1 MMESGELLDVTK
13 LPRRTK
19 IVATLGPSTN
29 TPECI
34 RGLLAAGVDVVRLN
48 FSHGTPEEHGR
59 VARIVREIAQEVG
72 RTIAIMQDLQGPKV
86 RVGEFPDGTVYLP
99 TGTTVTLTTRAIPGS
114 LEVIPILYPSL
125 PQDVKPGHRILLD
138 DGNLE
143 LVVESCEEEA
153 VRCRVTRG
161 GPLSSHKGVNFP
173 DTHLRLPSLTE
184 KDVSDLEFGLGMGVD
199 YVALSFVRKAEDILQ
214 VRRLTRSLGAPD
226 VRLIAKLERAEAI
239 ENLEEIVEAA
249 DGVMVARGDLGVELD
264 PERIPI
270 LQKVIIRKAN
280 QVGIPVIT
288 ATQMLESMVHHPR
301 PTRAETS
308 DVANAILDGTDA
320 VMLSAETATGNYP
333 IEAVRMMDRIARAV
347 EASPEYRYGRRADPQ
362 RVTHA
367 FAVGQ
372 AACHLA
378 EELDVKALVVITRSG
393 RTAEMIS
400 TNRPRQPLIAFT
412 ESPTV
417 ARRLSMWW
425 GVQPVQTAFQRDTD
439 SMITHVEGELVARG
453 LVKPGDTIVLVGS
466 APIIARGRT
475 NFIKLH
481 RVRGHR
487 AAAAQEEHPAQL

>member
-1 MMESGELLDVTK
+1 MVHPEGFLDVK
-13 LPRRTK
+13 GLPRRTK
-19 IVATLGPSTN
+19 IVATLGPSTS
-29 TPECI
+29 TPERI
-34 RGLLAAGVDVVRLN
+34 RDLLSAGVDVVRLN
-48 FSHGTPEEHGR
+48 FSHGTPEEH
-59 VARIVREIAQEVG
+59 ARMAQIVREMAQELGKAV
-72 RTIAIMQDLQGPKV
+72 AIMQDLQGPKI
-86 RVGEFPDGTVYLP
+86 RVGEFPGGTVLIP
-99 TGTTVTLTTRAIPGS
+99 TGKTVTLTTRPVPGS
-114 LEVIPILYPSL
+114 AEVIPLLYPSL
-125 PQDVKPGHRILLD
+125 PQDVSPGERILLD

-143 LVVESCEEEA
+143 LVVETCGEET
-153 VRCRVTRG
+153 VQCRVIRG

-173 DTHLRLPSLTE
+173 DTHLRLPSTTE
-184 KDVSDLEFGLGMGVD
+184 KDVTDLKFGLGMGVD
-199 YVALSFVRKAEDILQ
+199 YVALSFVRRAEDIHR
-214 VRRLTRSLGAPD
+214 VRRLIRSLGAPD

-239 ENLEEIVEAA
+239 DNLDEIVEAA

-264 PERIPI
+264 PERIPV

-320 VMLSAETATGNYP
+320 VMLSAETATGDYP
-333 IEAVRMMDRIARAV
+333 VEAVRMMDRIARAV
-347 EASPEYRYGRRADPQ
+347 EASPEYRYGRRAEPQ

-412 ESPTV
+412 ESAPV
-417 ARRLSMWW
+417 ARRLSLWW
-425 GVQPVQTAFQRDTD
+425 GVQPVQTEFQRDTD
-439 SMITHVEGELVARG
+439 TMIAHIERELVTRD
-453 LVKPGDTIVLVGS
+453 LVKPGETIVLVGS

-481 RVRGHR
+481 RVRGRR
-487 AAAAQEEHPAQL
+487 AAAGE

>member
-1 MMESGELLDVTK
+1 MMVPEAFSDVPK

-19 IVATLGPSTN
+19 IVATLGPATS
-29 TPECI
+29 TPERI
-34 RGLLAAGVDVVRLN
+34 RELLSAGVDVVRLN
-48 FSHGTPEEHGR
+48 FSHGTPQEH
-59 VARIVREIAQEVG
+59 ARMAQMVREMTQEMGKTV
-72 RTIAIMQDLQGPKV
+72 AIMQDLQGPKI
-86 RVGEFPDGTVYLP
+86 RVGEFPNGTVFIP
-99 TGTTVTLTTRAIPGS
+99 AGTTVSLTTRAVPGS
-114 LEVIPILYPSL
+114 ADVIPLLYPSL
-125 PQDVKPGHRILLD
+125 SQDVKPGDRILLD

-143 LVVESCEEEA
+143 LVVEICGEDT
-153 VRCRVTRG
+153 VQCRVIRG

-173 DTHLRLPSLTE
+173 DTRLRLPSLTE
-184 KDVSDLEFGLGMGVD
+184 KDIADLQFGLGMGVD
-199 YVALSFVRKAEDILQ
+199 YVALSFVRRAEDLLH
-214 VRRLTRSLGAPD
+214 VRRILRSLGALE

-239 ENLEEIVEAA
+239 ENLDEIVEAA

-333 IEAVRMMDRIARAV
+333 VEAVQMMDRIARAV

-362 RVTHA
+362 RITHA

-378 EELDVKALVVITRSG
+378 EELDVKAIVVITRSG

-412 ESPTV
+412 ETLAV
-417 ARRLSMWW
+417 ARRLSLWW
-425 GVQPVQTAFQRDTD
+425 GVQPVLTAFQRDTD
-439 SMITHVEGELVARG
+439 TMIAHVERELVTRG
-453 LVKPGDTIVLVGS
+453 LVNPGETIVLVGS

-481 RVRGHR
+481 RVRGPR
-487 AAAAQEEHPAQL
+487 RT